1 MAAFSGMP
9 VNELDQPQYSFKQRL
24 LLAILPRLG
33 GALLR
38 LWAASWR
45 LRLECPREVDP
56 RYAPEAR
63 IYAFWHE
70 GVVTIIPH
78 WRDCRIQ
85 GLASLSFDGELIA
98 RTMQF
103 LGYPPPARGSSSKG
117 GAQALEHQLKSL
129 RDGYHVAITLDGPRG
144 PAYEPKLGAVRL
156 AARTGLAII
165 PVGSACSPDTR
176 LRNWDRTQ
184 VPPPFGKVG
193 FVFGDAI
200 YAGELEESAAVERL
214 RASLD
219 VAVKRARVLVEA

>member
-1 MAAFSGMP
+1 MAPFSGMA
-9 VNELDQPQYSFKQRL
+9 LKDLQPLQYSFKQRL
-24 LLAILPRLG
+24 MLAVLPRLG

-45 LRLECPREVDP
+45 VRTDCDRDVDP

-78 WRDCRIQ
+78 WRDCRIR

-103 LGYPPPARGSSSKG
+103 LGYPELARGSSTRG
-117 GAQALEHQLKSL
+117 GAQALESQHQALL
-129 RDGYHVAITLDGPRG
+129 DGYHVAITLDGPRG
-144 PAYEPKLGAVRL
+144 PAYEPKLGAIRL

-165 PVGSACSPDTR
+165 PVGSACKPDSR

-184 VPPPFGKVG
+184 LPPPFGKVG
-193 FVFGDAI
+193 FAFGTPILAGSMEEDA
-200 YAGELEESAAVERL
+200 ALARL
-214 RASLD
+214 KDSLD
-219 VAVKRARVLVEA
+219 LAVKRARALVDD

>member
-9 VNELDQPQYSFKQRL
+9 LNELQSPKFTFKQRL
-24 LLAILPRLG
+24 LLAMVPRLG

-45 LRLECPREVDP
+45 VRMDCDRAVDP
-56 RYAPEAR
+56 RYGPEAR

-78 WRDCRIQ
+78 WRDCRIR

-98 RTMQF
+98 RTMEF
-103 LGYPPPARGSSSKG
+103 LGYPSVSRGSSTRG
-117 GAQALEHQLKSL
+117 GAQALESQYGALK
-129 RDGYHVAITLDGPRG
+129 DGYHVAITLDGPRG
-144 PAYEPKLGAVRL
+144 PAYEPKLGAIRL

-165 PVGSACSPDTR
+165 PVASACQPDIR

-184 VPPPFGKVG
+184 LPPPFGKVG
-193 FVFGDAI
+193 FAFGEPI
-200 YAGELEESAAVERL
+200 YAGQMEETEALARL
-214 RASLD
+214 KISLD
-219 VAVKRARVLVEA
+219 SAVKRARELVDA